1 VKSTRRGVWIMLE
14 HAKKNFKI
22 FLQKK
27 IFPHFW
33 KMSEIFFFEK
43 QPNRDFVQIRWPLW
57 FLVLQSCSRAH
68 SKAQY
73 AYFQMNKNDK
83 PYIQSRGRLA
93 RTARANTPHFPH
105 FDAFWGVL
113 EPVSTFAV
121 LGCMGTG
128 STSNIPFGPPL
139 EHTSTSWIV
148 KSNRKGV
155 WIMLE
160 HAKKKFQNCFPKK
173 FSSPIF
179 QKYRKKIFLKNNQ
192 TEILFKLN
200 DHYEFFILQSCSR
213 AHSKAQCAYFQIHKK
228 W

>member
-1 VKSTRRGVWIMLE
+1 LE
-14 HAKKNFKI
+14 HAKKKFQNFPPKKNFPP
-22 FLQKK
+22 FLKNVG
-27 IFPHFW
+27 
-33 KMSEIFFFEK
+33 IFFLKNNQTEILFKLDDHYDFWCYRAVVEFIRK
-43 QPNRDFVQIRWPLW
+43 PNTLTFRWI
-57 FLVLQSCSRAH
+57 
-68 SKAQY
+68 
-73 AYFQMNKNDK
+73 KNDK
-83 PYIQSRGRLA
+83 PYIHSRGRLA

-105 FDAFWGVL
+105 FDAFWGDL
-113 EPVSTFAV
+113 EPVSTFTV

-148 KSNRKGV
+148 KSNRRGV

-160 HAKKKFQNCFPKK
+160 HAKKKFQNFFPKN

-179 QKYRKKIFLKNNQ
+179 QKYRKIFFLKNNQ
-192 TEILFKLN
+192 TEILFKLD
-200 DHYEFFILQSCSR
+200 DHYEFFVLQSCSK